1 MRPAEL
7 SSGELAALLQDL
19 LARLDPE
26 AALTPWESTQAFAAP
41 LADGRIS
48 ATDQLNWWFR
58 PAGTGGDPWEGF
70 FDPASAFEP
79 ARPVEP
85 SHLLGPVIGHAGAAD
100 VGGAA
105 AAAPPSDWTALRL
118 LLAEPEDEIIDAD
131 AEAVVTCLYDF
142 VHAVGRRDLVA
153 AMECIA
159 EDYHTMEGDD
169 EVDRASLAGRLKSML
184 DPFEGW
190 ELRSSL
196 VEIPHPILHPDAIL
210 VYAEL
215 LLEGKHPDTDE
226 RRDIV
231 ERRIAV
237 FRRQRDHGWRIAAL
251 SPI

>member
-1 MRPAEL
+1 
-7 SSGELAALLQDL
+7 
-19 LARLDPE
+19 
-26 AALTPWESTQAFAAP
+26 
-41 LADGRIS
+41 
-48 ATDQLNWWFR
+48 
-58 PAGTGGDPWEGF
+58 
-70 FDPASAFEP
+70 
-79 ARPVEP
+79 
-85 SHLLGPVIGHAGAAD
+85 
-100 VGGAA
+100 
-105 AAAPPSDWTALRL
+105 
-118 LLAEPEDEIIDAD
+118 
-131 AEAVVTCLYDF
+131 
-142 VHAVGRRDLVA
+142 
-153 AMECIA
+153 
-159 EDYHTMEGDD
+159 
-169 EVDRASLAGRLKSML
+169 ML